1 MNLIQSGV
9 LASMINLSQFF
20 IIIGAGPVS
29 STVIGH
35 VKTCLIVALG
45 WIVAGR
51 GVTDR
56 SLFGVILAIGSIFW
70 YVIFQSRIHM
80 FLSNCSAIIRPLI
93 GASFF

>member
-1 MNLIQSGV
+1 
-9 LASMINLSQFF
+9 MINLSQFF

-45 WIVAGR
+45 WVVAGR

-70 YVIFQSRIHM
+70 YVTHNSIANPLVPSKQT
-80 FLSNCSAIIRPLI
+80 LSPYHSILAGNIPAR
-93 GASFF
+93 

>member
-1 MNLIQSGV
+1 
-9 LASMINLSQFF
+9 MINLSQFF

-70 YVIFQSRIHM
+70 YVNTFYYLQPASPQQ
-80 FLSNCSAIIRPLI
+80 FLSPAATP
-93 GASFF
+93 FQTH